1 MQTRQS
7 SEDRVGLVLGALLFV
22 AGGAALVAQAV
33 NWELPEDGW
42 PWVIILPGI
51 ALLIAGLLLRDDGGT
66 ALTVAGCV
74 VSTVGGI
81 LLYQN
86 TTGSWESWA
95 YVWPL
100 VGPTAAGVGLLLS
113 GLVQGR
119 RPLVGLGTRLA
130 LVGMTL
136 FAVFYAFFVWIIGLG
151 SEQPRDIAPWV
162 MPLVL
167 VGLGAV
173 VVGRAI
179 LSPHRAADAT
189 TAPGDGGTDPRTFRS

>member
-1 MQTRQS
+1 MLSRQS

-42 PWVIILPGI
+42 PWVIIVPGI
-51 ALLIAGLLLRDDGGT
+51 ALLVAGLLLRGDGGT

-86 TTGSWESWA
+86 TTDNWESWA
-95 YVWPL
+95 FAWAL
-100 VGPTAAGVGLLLS
+100 VGPTAPGVGLLLS

-119 RPLVGLGTRLA
+119 RNLVDVGARLA
-130 LVGMTL
+130 LLGVTL
-136 FAVFYAFFVWIIGLG
+136 FAVFYVFMVWVIGVG
-151 SEQPRDIAPWV
+151 SEQPRDIAPWAL
-162 MPLVL
+162 PLVL

-179 LSPHRAADAT
+179 LLPHRAADAT
-189 TAPGDGGTDPRTFRS
+189 TAPGNGGTDPTTFRS